1 MVAGTWLG
9 AFGALIPTW
18 RGAWGQFG
26 LDQIIGSCSI
36 LRDENRKYQN
46 LYTYMNV
53 LEILKY
59 MKSGKNMCRY
69 IWIYGWI

>member
-36 LRDENRKYQN
+36 LRDENRKCYN
-46 LYTYMNV
+46 HFIYCAHISDVNTTTLV
-53 LEILKY
+53 IDIL
-59 MKSGKNMCRY
+59 
-69 IWIYGWI
+69 IYRVR